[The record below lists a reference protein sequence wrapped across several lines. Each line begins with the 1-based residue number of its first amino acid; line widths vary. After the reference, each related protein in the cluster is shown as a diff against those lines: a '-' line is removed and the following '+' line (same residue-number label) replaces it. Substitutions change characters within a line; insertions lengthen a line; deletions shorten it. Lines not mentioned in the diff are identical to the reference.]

1 MPHLQFCLDEA
12 DISADLYAAE
22 DADEVRVW
30 SIEDD
35 GVLLAVAFDSDAG
48 LWKYSNS
55 DFGPGD
61 WITDRTF
68 DSWQEALTFYG
79 FKALVQ

>member
-1 MPHLQFCLDEA
+1 MPHVQFCLEEA
-12 DISADLYAAE
+12 DITADLHASE

-35 GVLLAVAFDSDAG
+35 GVLLAVAFDPDANV
-48 LWKYSNS
+48 WQYSSS

-68 DSWQEALTFYG
+68 DSWQDALTFYG
-79 FKALVQ
+79 FKELVQ

>member
-12 DISADLYAAE
+12 DITADLHAGD
-22 DADEVRVW
+22 DANEVRVW

-35 GVLLAVAFDSDAG
+35 GVLLAVALDADAG
-48 LWKYSNS
+48 HWTYHSS
-55 DFGPGD
+55 DFGRD

-79 FKALVQ
+79 FKDLVQ

>member
-12 DISADLYAAE
+12 DISSDFHASD

-35 GVLLAVAFDSDAG
+35 GVLLAVALDQDAG

-68 DSWQEALTFYG
+68 ESWQAALTFYG
-79 FKALVQ
+79 FKELVR

>member
-12 DISADLYAAE
+12 DITADIHAAT

-35 GVLLAVAFDSDAG
+35 GVLLAVALDPDAG
-48 LWKYSNS
+48 LWRYASS
-55 DFGPGD
+55 DFGGD
-61 WITDRTF
+61 WVPDRTF
-68 DSWQEALTFYG
+68 DSWKAALTFYG
-79 FKALVQ
+79 FAELVR